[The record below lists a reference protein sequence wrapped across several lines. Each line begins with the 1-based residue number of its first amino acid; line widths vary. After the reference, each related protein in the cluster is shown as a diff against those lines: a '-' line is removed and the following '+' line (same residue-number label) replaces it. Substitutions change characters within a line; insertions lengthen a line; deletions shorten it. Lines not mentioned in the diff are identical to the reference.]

1 MKDIKYSIRFKLFF
15 LVLVAFTALIVA
27 TVWQIGEQAN
37 KVSSKSIVQALKQ
50 SSVVLETK
58 IDSRFNTIEEV
69 ATSIAKDSRV
79 LPLVFDSES
88 LTLQDLS
95 TEFQRVL
102 EFNILFFTDAQG
114 TILAR
119 SDRPEAIGRTMA
131 GKSALFDSA
140 LAGKAAQGVF
150 VSRGEILQI
159 VVVPIFDNVASDL
172 VRGTV
177 ALAYEFSKDMA
188 TEINALTASDIS
200 VFIFTRDQ
208 NRKINGV
215 KTSYNTNNDL
225 GTKLDSFFSENQDR
239 WRDIYDAQSS
249 MSNLNVS
256 LDDESFF
263 SVIHSLRNQDGRP
276 LGFVMALR
284 SRTELLKPFLDI
296 QRTVII
302 IGFICLIG
310 ASIFAWLFSLRISK
324 PIIKLVSVAKNIQ
337 EGHYTDFD
345 NDVKSKDEVGALYK
359 AVVKMGKTLKEK
371 AELEQYL
378 AQMSDELNIA
388 ESVAQ
393 DLNAEVFAKDELA
406 RDELVNAENRV
417 VDDTDKTIVK
427 FSIGSGKHTSF
438 VQAGEIVDKRYKIL
452 RHIGAGAMGT
462 VFLAHDLDL
471 DERVAIKIMAKELFS
486 QQESV
491 NFKEEIRLA
500 RRITHRNILRTF
512 DFGNWQN
519 YYYIT
524 MEYLSGYDLG
534 ALLKNKGAFDAHV
547 GVVMARQICSAMN
560 AAHEEGIIHRDLKPS
575 NMMINR
581 QGILKIM
588 DFGLAMNVGKNKGQG
603 KKASSV
609 SDNNL
614 ANDVS
619 SGSSNLIAGTPRYMA
634 PEQFFGWPLDE
645 RTDIYAIGVI
655 LYTIFNGRPPFNDN
669 DFDRLAQMH
678 LRAEPPK
685 IKGKNG
691 KFPEDLQHIIAKAI
705 AKKPEDRYQSVRE
718 ILDVLH

>member
-1 MKDIKYSIRFKLFF
+1 METKMKDIKYSIRFKLFF

-208 NRKINGV
+208 NREINGV

-438 VQAGEIVDKRYKIL
+438 V
-452 RHIGAGAMGT
+452 
-462 VFLAHDLDL
+462 
-471 DERVAIKIMAKELFS
+471 
-486 QQESV
+486 
-491 NFKEEIRLA
+491 
-500 RRITHRNILRTF
+500 
-512 DFGNWQN
+512 
-519 YYYIT
+519 
-524 MEYLSGYDLG
+524 
-534 ALLKNKGAFDAHV
+534 
-547 GVVMARQICSAMN
+547 
-560 AAHEEGIIHRDLKPS
+560 
-575 NMMINR
+575 
-581 QGILKIM
+581 
-588 DFGLAMNVGKNKGQG
+588 
-603 KKASSV
+603 
-609 SDNNL
+609 
-614 ANDVS
+614 
-619 SGSSNLIAGTPRYMA
+619 
-634 PEQFFGWPLDE
+634 
-645 RTDIYAIGVI
+645 
-655 LYTIFNGRPPFNDN
+655 
-669 DFDRLAQMH
+669 
-678 LRAEPPK
+678 
-685 IKGKNG
+685 
-691 KFPEDLQHIIAKAI
+691 
-705 AKKPEDRYQSVRE
+705 
-718 ILDVLH
+718 